1 MNGNHGDKE
10 TLIISPT
17 IQAFVE
23 CTVKKKKR
31 FCGNPYI
38 LYIVEF
44 FILSIQFPIPGH
56 WDSWAIP
63 INIKQ

>member
-44 FILSIQFPIPGH
+44 FTLSIQIPIPGH
-56 WDSWAIP
+56 
-63 INIKQ
+63 